1 MVIRES
7 VGYAHSMLT
16 TCKFQ
21 MDRAL
26 MSLQKE
32 DVGGKLI
39 SHLHQVGV
47 YDKIPYSE
55 WFTNCFSTVLPE
67 TTFER

>member
-1 MVIRES
+1 MVIYES
-7 VGYAHSMLT
+7 AGNAHSELT
-16 TCKFQ
+16 KFQ

-55 WFTNCFSTVLPE
+55 WFTNCFSSVLPE

>member
-1 MVIRES
+1 MVIREYA
-7 VGYAHSMLT
+7 GYSHSMFT
-16 TCKFQ
+16 KFQ

-32 DVGGKLI
+32 DAGGKLI